1 MNSPIAVREKFRHL
15 FHLID
20 DESSEIRR
28 ILRQEILN
36 HSLDLV
42 LNFRGFLSGIEEQQ
56 KEAAIDTI
64 TALKDDIAEYAF
76 VQLTDRASL
85 EGDLDLEKACLVLS
99 FWDDPLVNVEQ
110 MTRILDGIADDIRAT
125 IPRRGHPLA
134 FIDHINGILFQKY
147 RFRGNSRDFYNPENS
162 YLHYVLE
169 KRRGIPISLSIIYLL
184 IADRLHLPIK
194 GVGLPGHFILKFQD
208 EEDEIFFAPFL
219 GGKIYSRKECLGYL
233 QRTPVSDPEKILQGA
248 SNVDIMRRV
257 LKNLRLVY
265 SSYQPDL
272 ERAQRME
279 QFLAL
284 IPESN

>member
-15 FHLID
+15 FQLID
-20 DESSEIRR
+20 DESVAIRR
-28 ILRQEILN
+28 ILEQEILN

-42 LNFRGFLSGIEEQQ
+42 LNFRSFLAATDTGQRRAVIE
-56 KEAAIDTI
+56 TI
-64 TALKDDIAEYAF
+64 TALRDDIAEHAF
-76 VQLTDRASL
+76 AQLVDQATL

-110 MTRILDGIADDIRAT
+110 MIRILDGIADDIRAT

-162 YLHYVLE
+162 YLHFVLE

-184 IADRLHLPIK
+184 ISDRLQLPIK
-194 GVGLPGHFILKFQD
+194 GVGLPGHFILKFQS

-233 QRTPVSDPEKILQGA
+233 QRTPVIDPEKILQGA
-248 SNVDIMRRV
+248 THVGIMRRV
-257 LKNLRLVY
+257 FKNLRLVY
-265 SSYQPDL
+265 SSYQPDEVRSAQM
-272 ERAQRME
+272 ER
-279 QFLAL
+279 FLQ
-284 IPESN
+284 IFPETE